1 VYGLCRENNAKII
14 NCVFNG
20 NLAVYYGGGMQCYG
34 YGSVVTAVNC
44 MFISNSA
51 TSNGGGVEINY
62 STLKLTNCTFTG
74 NSSSKNG
81 GGVFTAGFQTD
92 TVLTSCIFNGNTANN
107 DGGGIC
113 CGHSDPTLINC
124 TFYDNSADYG
134 GGICSTG
141 SESKVTVN
149 NCILWDNQAYNEG
162 PQIALKSFEG
172 CIMFIDYSCVK
183 DGELDVYKR
192 DDDVTLNWLDGNI
205 DLDLLFTDADNDDYH
220 LLSQA
225 GRWDPNTSIWVI
237 DGVTSP
243 CIDVGDPAL
252 DWTAELWPN
261 GKQINM
267 DAFGGMPQA
276 SVSESPAGNIADLDA
291 NDVVNYADLKLFTEG
306 WLRQQMLLS

>member
-34 YGSVVTAVNC
+34 YGSVVTAVNYT
-44 MFISNSA
+44 FISNSA

-113 CGHSDPTLINC
+113 CGHSDLTLINC

-172 CIMFIDYSCVK
+172 STPIDYSCVQG
-183 DGELDVYKR
+183 GEFDIFNEDHSDLDW
-192 DDDVTLNWLDGNI
+192 DASNI
-205 DLDLLFTDADNDDYH
+205 DLDP
-220 LLSQA
+220 LSRTRTMMIIICSRRLVGGTRTQA
-225 GRWDPNTSIWVI
+225 LG
-237 DGVTSP
+237 
-243 CIDVGDPAL
+243 L
-252 DWTAELWPN
+252 
-261 GKQINM
+261 
-267 DAFGGMPQA
+267 
-276 SVSESPAGNIADLDA
+276 
-291 NDVVNYADLKLFTEG
+291 
-306 WLRQQMLLS
+306 